1 MDAQQNR
8 ERIWQVVSAIPKGKV
23 ATYGQVARL
32 AQLPGYARY
41 VGTVMKQLPAGSKL
55 PWYRVVNAK
64 GELSFPLGSRQHRR
78 QKSLLVAEGVKFRKH
93 RFSLA
98 SFQWQ
103 L

>member
-78 QKSLLVAEGVKFRKH
+78 QMACDR
-93 RFSLA
+93 
-98 SFQWQ
+98 Q
-103 L
+103 